1 MYLTN
6 FKNSYIGWDD
16 TSSGRFNLVSILKIK
31 YKFKKDEIF
40 GLGEAVL
47 ACNVYQKKKI
57 IKVPTY
63 FLFIFSHRD
72 SPSSSFLCVRR
83 IIRTFLHGGGGC
95 KDIL

>member
-31 YKFKKDEIF
+31 YKFKQDEIF

-47 ACNVYQKKKI
+47 ACNVYQKKKNN
-57 IKVPTY
+57 
-63 FLFIFSHRD
+63 
-72 SPSSSFLCVRR
+72 
-83 IIRTFLHGGGGC
+83 
-95 KDIL
+95 